1 MTSST
6 ARFLITA
13 LALFVG
19 GVSGLASFNV
29 ATAQQQSAKQ
39 WSVPLAG
46 NSFPAS
52 PRDGRAI
59 DARSGLRLT
68 AAAEEKGAAEFS
80 AYFRIS
86 NPAELQL
93 SFAKAVSNGAV
104 KAVTTINGERFVSD
118 LGQAA
123 DQRAAI
129 GNVNVK
135 AAGYVELNIKAIGQG
150 SATLGEIIV
159 ESDTADLKVDFV
171 QSNDGNMFYW
181 GRRGPSVHL
190 RYSVP
195 RDRKLQYA
203 YSELTVPEGMDPIG
217 SYFMANGFGQGYF
230 GMQVN
235 SPSERRVLFSVWSPY
250 KTDNPRDIPADQR
263 IQLLGQGDGVHIGQF
278 GNEGSGG
285 QSYMQYPWVAGRT
298 YRFLTEVKPVSE
310 TETAYTCWFGDKAKD
325 EWRLVASFKRPKT
338 KTYLTGFHSFL
349 ENFSPSFGQFER
361 KVDYGNIW
369 VVDREGQWHS
379 CDSASFSVDATGGR
393 GQRLDFAGGSE
404 GNHFFLRNCGFFS
417 ETTKPGSRFQVTPA
431 SKTRPEVDL
440 DALPRK

>member
-68 AAAEEKGAAEFS
+68 AAAEEKDAAEFS

-118 LGQAA
+118 LGQAT

-203 YSELTVPEGMDPIG
+203 YSELTVPKAWIPSGRTSWPMALAKVILACKSTAPANGACCSPFGVRIKPITRETFPPTNAFNCWARATEFTSVSSATKAPAVKATCNTLGSPDARIG
-217 SYFMANGFGQGYF
+217 S
-230 GMQVN
+230 
-235 SPSERRVLFSVWSPY
+235 
-250 KTDNPRDIPADQR
+250 
-263 IQLLGQGDGVHIGQF
+263 
-278 GNEGSGG
+278 
-285 QSYMQYPWVAGRT
+285 
-298 YRFLTEVKPVSE
+298 
-310 TETAYTCWFGDKAKD
+310 
-325 EWRLVASFKRPKT
+325 
-338 KTYLTGFHSFL
+338 
-349 ENFSPSFGQFER
+349 
-361 KVDYGNIW
+361 
-369 VVDREGQWHS
+369 
-379 CDSASFSVDATGGR
+379 
-393 GQRLDFAGGSE
+393 
-404 GNHFFLRNCGFFS
+404 
-417 ETTKPGSRFQVTPA
+417 
-431 SKTRPEVDL
+431 
-440 DALPRK
+440 